1 MKVLFVVLVAISSH
15 IVCLDWRLP
24 TLGILLSVA
33 NNDIITPAPEPASW
47 RLWEG
52 NKTICSAATSSAD

>member
-1 MKVLFVVLVAISSH
+1 MRMKVLFVVLVAISSH

-33 NNDIITPAPEPASW
+33 NNDIITPAPEPEVTKQFVQQ
-47 RLWEG
+47 LPVQQI
-52 NKTICSAATSSAD
+52 N